1 MKALQHCNKQTQA
14 SGPLCC
20 CVSSRRLISCS
31 LTTCGLEFWSKI
43 WWTRETLQINSIL
56 LIVWSGHSAVVSN
69 VVWFHILNCPLNVCV
84 PNLPGWW
91 NMLPVAVPFDSS
103 SPCMICEIGE
113 LLLIKRYN
121 QHTLPHHMAKSG
133 ENVTNGATH
142 IGIRKKK
149 QFWAHKMTW
158 PIIDARI
165 IVAILKSWI
174 TGQVAGPRE
183 GKVCRFFLPR
193 CLDAIIS
200 SDQKRVH
207 ELPHLK
213 MRGVTSCDMIFVP
226 IPFCRK
232 HDIFV
237 AEVAASYRSFVQSL
251 SFKLELG
258 HALYWR

>member
-1 MKALQHCNKQTQA
+1 MVQLTLA
-14 SGPLCC
+14 SG
-20 CVSSRRLISCS
+20 
-31 LTTCGLEFWSKI
+31 
-43 WWTRETLQINSIL
+43 
-56 LIVWSGHSAVVSN
+56 
-69 VVWFHILNCPLNVCV
+69 
-84 PNLPGWW
+84 
-91 NMLPVAVPFDSS
+91 
-103 SPCMICEIGE
+103 
-113 LLLIKRYN
+113 
-121 QHTLPHHMAKSG
+121 
-133 ENVTNGATH
+133 
-142 IGIRKKK
+142 KKK

-232 HDIFV
+232 HDIFG

-258 HALYWR
+258 HALYDYSIGGKLRKVSLDICSSHVNSIAIWIYHILHPFQKKI